1 MAQKYL
7 FHATAAKLP
16 FSTFIYKSVN
26 QEPSK
31 DDGWGLHT
39 SGAVF
44 DSE

>member
-1 MAQKYL
+1 MQLLQNSFLAHL
-7 FHATAAKLP
+7 FLRVWDK
-16 FSTFIYKSVN
+16 KQN

-31 DDGWGLHT
+31 DDGWGMHT